1 MYAASQFNK
10 WSILFY
16 SLPHL
21 CNFFVQLNKKK
32 HIISDHNQ
40 CLTISIHPN
49 AVRMSFIRTK
59 QQQSHEILKEKRTFI
74 NNTIERRQQGRAA
87 RPLHLHII
95 PNSRV
100 QLKPT
105 LVYKEF
111 YFFFGSRGSVRA
123 QANEIP
129 LGNKRTDCS
138 LDLFVDSAEI
148 NFLDTVVNGILLT
161 VS

>member
-1 MYAASQFNK
+1 
-10 WSILFY
+10 
-16 SLPHL
+16 
-21 CNFFVQLNKKK
+21 
-32 HIISDHNQ
+32 
-40 CLTISIHPN
+40 
-49 AVRMSFIRTK
+49 MSFIRTK

-161 VS
+161 VSWLFQCSLPRPNTAQFARTLCPSGLILDFLSAPEPK